1 MGHCPLLVR
10 DFSIIAD
17 RMVSDSNR
25 VHAAV
30 IVITALMIP
39 GFLSS
44 LTPIDIEA
52 YNMDSPEL
60 EANDVMREEFSG
72 AGNIWGFG
80 IFVRSMEEVGNTPSE
95 ISMTEPFPGVSQGIE
110 EPTGGILNLSIL
122 READM
127 KANILKNHDVSRYY
141 LNFSSDISGIPLKG
155 VLDLPNEFRVF
166 MDNRSLVTRDRINPF
181 SLQWEIAPT
190 NWTDCGEL
198 DCLSFDDPLL
208 TQAHIDLAAHRMANH
223 TRGSF
228 LRYCLLYTSPS
239 PRDRT
244 RSRMPSSA

>member
-1 MGHCPLLVR
+1 
-10 DFSIIAD
+10 
-17 RMVSDSNR
+17 MVSDSNR

-95 ISMTEPFPGVSQGIE
+95 
-110 EPTGGILNLSIL
+110 LSLI
-122 READM
+122 
-127 KANILKNHDVSRYY
+127 
-141 LNFSSDISGIPLKG
+141 
-155 VLDLPNEFRVF
+155 
-166 MDNRSLVTRDRINPF
+166 
-181 SLQWEIAPT
+181 
-190 NWTDCGEL
+190 
-198 DCLSFDDPLL
+198 
-208 TQAHIDLAAHRMANH
+208 HI
-223 TRGSF
+223 
-228 LRYCLLYTSPS
+228 
-239 PRDRT
+239 
-244 RSRMPSSA
+244 

>member
-1 MGHCPLLVR
+1 MVHYPFFVR

-17 RMVSDSNR
+17 RMVSGSNR

-80 IFVRSMEEVGNTPSE
+80 IFVRSMEEVGNMPSE
-95 ISMTEPFPGVSQGIE
+95 ISMAEPFSGTSQGIE

-141 LNFSSDISGIPLKG
+141 MNISYNISVIRLK
-155 VLDLPNEFRVF
+155 
-166 MDNRSLVTRDRINPF
+166 
-181 SLQWEIAPT
+181 
-190 NWTDCGEL
+190 
-198 DCLSFDDPLL
+198 
-208 TQAHIDLAAHRMANH
+208 
-223 TRGSF
+223 
-228 LRYCLLYTSPS
+228 
-239 PRDRT
+239 
-244 RSRMPSSA
+244 